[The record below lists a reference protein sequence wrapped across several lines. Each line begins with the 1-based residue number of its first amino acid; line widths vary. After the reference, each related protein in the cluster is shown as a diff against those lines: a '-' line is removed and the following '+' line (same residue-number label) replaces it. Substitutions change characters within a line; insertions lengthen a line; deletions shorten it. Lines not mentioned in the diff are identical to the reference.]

1 MVLLWCSL
9 EILPAFAG
17 ETNILRQFDPNRVQW
32 LQSQRPPP
40 SYAMPGMFSA
50 DVPAPRIDTNSLI
63 QFVKGAPPAVSV
75 NGPISMGIGPV
86 VAEGV
91 ALTASNSVVF
101 WQYSP
106 NSGVRLSFDHWCAV
120 LSSEKPLALGP
131 EVTKSEDGSV
141 APPSVVDITLIKR
154 YPRLQTAAR
163 RLGKVAGPTNDT
175 ETFERIRSI
184 LRAPHSLT
192 QFSSYEARVKAE
204 IELVVK
210 ERGFELD
217 CLVDGVIVTKSREIF
232 FWELVLGKYLF
243 LQDARGRF
251 CSLLPEP

>member
-1 MVLLWCSL
+1 MASISKAAT
-9 EILPAFAG
+9 ILCHAG
-17 ETNILRQFDPNRVQW
+17 YVFGRC
-32 LQSQRPPP
+32 
-40 SYAMPGMFSA
+40 
-50 DVPAPRIDTNSLI
+50 
-63 QFVKGAPPAVSV
+63 APP
-75 NGPISMGIGPV
+75 
-86 VAEGV
+86 
-91 ALTASNSVVF
+91 
-101 WQYSP
+101 
-106 NSGVRLSFDHWCAV
+106 
-120 LSSEKPLALGP
+120 
-131 EVTKSEDGSV
+131 
-141 APPSVVDITLIKR
+141 
-154 YPRLQTAAR
+154 
-163 RLGKVAGPTNDT
+163 LGKVAGPTNDT

-204 IELVVK
+204 IDLVIK